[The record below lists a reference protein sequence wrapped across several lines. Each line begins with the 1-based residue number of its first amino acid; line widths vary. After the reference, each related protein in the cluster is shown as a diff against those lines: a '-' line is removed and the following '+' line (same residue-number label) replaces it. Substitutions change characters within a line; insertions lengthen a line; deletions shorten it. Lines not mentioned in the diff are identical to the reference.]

1 MNAAGA
7 EISNQYIK
15 VLNAR
20 QCLFESIKECVAWFI
35 CKKGCV
41 GNHLT
46 FTCRI
51 E

>member
-1 MNAAGA
+1 MKAAGA

-15 VLNAR
+15 VLNVR

-35 CKKGCV
+35 CKKSFS

-46 FTCRI
+46 FPCRI